1 LLRIGGISKKSA
13 HLFHFATKAKTVI
26 SITLQ
31 LFRMNFLAKLK
42 AHIFSE
48 IVLAALILMVPAII
62 NGSPFY
68 DFDSGDY
75 IDSGIRLSASLSRP
89 MFYSLFILVTSLGFS
104 LWLTVFCQSML
115 LAWSLKQLL
124 ISLRLN
130 RQKTLIILTLAL
142 TVFTPIGRLSGQIM
156 SDVFTTILL
165 ILGSAWLIGGPKWLN
180 QNKFLLPLIA
190 FSLSTHLGH
199 FFLLLVFIPFMAY
212 RHGKSGIVENWK
224 TFLRLGL
231 YLCAIIL
238 GSLAINHGKVKRLTL
253 SPAAEAFQ
261 ISKLAH
267 TGALQEY
274 LKENCQQS
282 SNFYCAYKDSIPN
295 DFNTFLWSQKS
306 PMVKAGGI
314 RNGWQINKSTIAQV
328 KASDAAM
335 KVHYKGV
342 QNDFIQQCKS
352 NSWLVGWFVDSENT
366 GKVLQRHFPMHLS
379 WAKNARFDKL
389 QLHVVLDPI
398 FRGALIASLLY
409 MLFALIKPSF
419 PQERLWLLALF
430 ALVFINHLSVAFL
443 SIPDN
448 RLAARVTVVLVIP
461 ILVRRRRMNPTHH

>member
-1 LLRIGGISKKSA
+1 MKFDRLYANLVERIPNFASAKEVISKA
-13 HLFHFATKAKTVI
+13 LQHL
-26 SITLQ
+26 
-31 LFRMNFLAKLK
+31 RMKFLVKLK
-42 AHIFSE
+42 SLLFTEIF
-48 IVLAALILMVPAII
+48 AATILLMLPAII

-89 MFYSLFILVTSLGFS
+89 MFYSLFTLVTSLGFS
-104 LWLTVFCQSML
+104 LWLTVFSQSLL

-124 ISLRLN
+124 ISLDLN
-130 RQKTLIILTLAL
+130 RPKYLLILTLIL
-142 TVFTPIGRLSGQIM
+142 TIFTPIGRLSGQIM

-165 ILGSAWLIGGPKWLN
+165 ILGSAWLIGGPKWIN
-180 QNKFLLPLIA
+180 QNKFQLPFIA
-190 FSLSTHLGH
+190 FCISTHLGH

-231 YLCAIIL
+231 YLCFIIL

-267 TGALQEY
+267 TGALQQY

-295 DFNTFLWSQKS
+295 DFNTFLWSDES

-314 RNGWQINKSTIAQV
+314 RNGWQINSSTIIQV
-328 KASDAAM
+328 KASETAM
-335 KVHYKGV
+335 KIHYEGV
-342 QNDFIQQCKS
+342 RKDFIQQCLS

-366 GKVLQRHFPMHLS
+366 GKVLHRHFPMHFS

-389 QLHVVLDPI
+389 QLHKVLDLL
-398 FRGALIASLLY
+398 FRGALLISILY

-419 PQERLWLLALF
+419 PQERLWILALL
-430 ALVFINHLSVAFL
+430 ALVFINHLSVAYL

-461 ILVRRRRMNPTHH
+461 IMVRVLRRMQYTP

>member
-1 LLRIGGISKKSA
+1 M
-13 HLFHFATKAKTVI
+13 I

-31 LFRMNFLAKLK
+31 PIRMNFREKLK
-42 AHIFSE
+42 PLLFTEIFIAT
-48 IVLAALILMVPAII
+48 IVLMLPAII

-75 IDSGIRLSASLSRP
+75 IDSGIRLSASLTRP
-89 MFYSLFILVTSLGFS
+89 MFYSLFILVTSLGLS
-104 LWLTVFCQSML
+104 LWLTAFCQSFL

-124 ISLRLN
+124 TSLELNRPKCLLILTISLTFLS
-130 RQKTLIILTLAL
+130 
-142 TVFTPIGRLSGQIM
+142 PIGRLSTQIM

-165 ILGSAWLIGGPKWLN
+165 VLGSAWLIGGPKWIK
-180 QNKFLLPLIA
+180 QNKFLLPFIA
-190 FSLSTHLGH
+190 FCISTHLGH
-199 FFLLLVFIPFMAY
+199 FFLVLVFIPFMAY
-212 RHGKSGIVENWK
+212 RHGKAGILENWK
-224 TFLRLGL
+224 TILRLGL
-231 YLCAIIL
+231 YLCFIIL

-267 TGALQEY
+267 TGALQQY
-274 LKENCQQS
+274 LKESCQQS

-295 DFNTFLWSQKS
+295 DFNTFLWSDKS

-314 RNGWQINKSTIAQV
+314 RDGWEINKSTISEVRASESAMEIHAQ
-328 KASDAAM
+328 
-335 KVHYKGV
+335 GV
-342 QNDFIQQCKS
+342 RKDFIEQCLS
-352 NSWLVGWFVDSENT
+352 NSWLVGWFVESENT
-366 GKVLQRHFPMHLS
+366 GKVLQRHFPMHFS

-389 QLHVVLDPI
+389 QLHYALDLI
-398 FRGALIASLLY
+398 FRGALIVSLLY
-409 MLFALIKPSF
+409 MMFALIKPSF
-419 PQERLWLLALF
+419 APERLWILALL

-461 ILVRRRRMNPTHH
+461 ILVRITRRMNHINY

>member
-1 LLRIGGISKKSA
+1 MNILDKLRSRSFLEILVATILLMLPS
-13 HLFHFATKAKTVI
+13 F
-26 SITLQ
+26 
-31 LFRMNFLAKLK
+31 
-42 AHIFSE
+42 
-48 IVLAALILMVPAII
+48 I

-75 IDSGIRLSASLSRP
+75 IDSGIRLSSSLSRP
-89 MFYSLFILVTSLGFS
+89 FFYSLFILVTSLGFS

-124 ISLRLN
+124 ISLELN
-130 RQKTLIILTLAL
+130 RPKALIILTLAL
-142 TVFTPIGRLSGQIM
+142 TIFTPIGRLSGQIM

-165 ILGSAWLIGGPKWLN
+165 ILGSAWIIGGPKWLN

-190 FSLSTHLGH
+190 FSFSTHLGH

-212 RHGKSGIVENWK
+212 RHGKSGIVANWI

-274 LKENCQQS
+274 LKENCQLS
-282 SNFYCAYKDSIPN
+282 SNFYCAFKDSIPN
-295 DFNTFLWSQKS
+295 DFNTFMWSEKS

-314 RNGWQINKSTIAQV
+314 RNGWQINESTIAQV

-342 QNDFIQQCKS
+342 QNDFIEQCQS

-398 FRGALIASLLY
+398 FRGALIVSLLY
-409 MLFALIKPSF
+409 TLFALFKPSF
-419 PQERLWLLALF
+419 PQERLWLLALL

-461 ILVRRRRMNPTHH
+461 ILVRVMRRMT

>member
-1 LLRIGGISKKSA
+1 M
-13 HLFHFATKAKTVI
+13 I

-31 LFRMNFLAKLK
+31 PNRMSLLEKLKSFLFTEIFLAT
-42 AHIFSE
+42 
-48 IVLAALILMVPAII
+48 IVLMLPAII

-104 LWLTVFCQSML
+104 LWLTAFCQSFL

-124 ISLRLN
+124 ISLELN
-130 RQKTLIILTLAL
+130 RPKHLLILTLAL
-142 TVFTPIGRLSGQIM
+142 TILTPIGRLSTQIM
-156 SDVFTTILL
+156 SDAFTVILL
-165 ILGSAWLIGGPKWLN
+165 ILGSAWLIGGPKWIN
-180 QNKFLLPLIA
+180 QNKFFLPFIA
-190 FSLSTHLGH
+190 FCISTHLGH
-199 FFLLLVFIPFMAY
+199 FFLLLGFIPFMAY
-212 RHGKSGIVENWK
+212 RHGKAGIVENWK
-224 TFLRLGL
+224 IFLRLGL
-231 YLCAIIL
+231 YLCFIIL

-267 TGALQEY
+267 TGALQQY
-274 LKENCQQS
+274 LKENCPQS

-295 DFNTFLWSQKS
+295 DFNTFLWSDES

-314 RNGWQINKSTIAQV
+314 RNGWQINSSTITEV
-328 KASDAAM
+328 KASEAAM
-335 KVHYKGV
+335 KIHYEGV
-342 QNDFIQQCKS
+342 RKDFIQQCSS

-366 GKVLQRHFPMHLS
+366 GKVLQRYFPMHFS
-379 WAKNARFDKL
+379 WAKNARFDEL
-389 QLHVVLDPI
+389 QLHKILDLL
-398 FRGALIASLLY
+398 FRGALIVSLLY
-409 MLFALIKPSF
+409 MLITLIKPSF
-419 PQERLWLLALF
+419 AQERLWILALL
-430 ALVFINHLSVAFL
+430 ALVFINHLSVAYL

-461 ILVRRRRMNPTHH
+461 ILVRVMRKVT